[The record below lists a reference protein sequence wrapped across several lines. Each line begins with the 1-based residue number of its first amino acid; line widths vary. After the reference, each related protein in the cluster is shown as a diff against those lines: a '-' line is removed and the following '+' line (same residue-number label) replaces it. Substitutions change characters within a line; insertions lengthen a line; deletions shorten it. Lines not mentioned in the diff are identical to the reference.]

1 MRSAAGLVLAMG
13 LAACATP
20 PPPEPPAPKTLSDAA
35 FKPMLTAAFTSNK
48 RVEWEPAAAA
58 LLARTDLTDAQRA
71 QVYFA
76 RRINRGV
83 WVESGTVATP
93 QCAVMDIDRGLALM
107 PEGPAAEAAKRDRL
121 YQLSRD
127 RFFTAPGNCD

>member
-1 MRSAAGLVLAMG
+1 MKRAAGLVLV
-13 LAACATP
+13 LAIGGCATP
-20 PPPEPPAPKTLSDAA
+20 QVPEPAAPPPLSDAS
-35 FKPMLTAAFTSNK
+35 FKTMLTAAFTSNK
-48 RVEWEPAAAA
+48 MAEWEPAAVA
-58 LLARTDLTDAQRA
+58 LLADGLTDAQRA

>member
-1 MRSAAGLVLAMG
+1 MKSIAGLVFALG
-13 LAACATP
+13 LCACTTP
-20 PPPEPPAPKTLSDAA
+20 RPTPTPTTLSDAD

-48 RVEWEPAAAA
+48 LAEWEPAAAA
-58 LLARTDLTDAQRA
+58 LLARTDITDAQRA

-83 WVESGTVATP
+83 FVQSGTVATP
-93 QCAVMDIDRGLALM
+93 QCALADIDRGLALM